1 MRSSIIFMKWAR
13 SPQNE
18 NKVPFQEILPLR
30 LRNRVTGKGTR
41 TLEAGCLQEITL
53 VLSCLVKNNYE
64 DRMCTK
70 ETENF
75 QNCYK
80 TYLKNRNFSKE
91 QALTGV
97 LTPGSKNL
105 KFGQINKLLAMFPHK

>member
-18 NKVPFQEILPLR
+18 NKVPFKAMLPLK
-30 LRNRVTGKGTR
+30 LRNHVTGKGSKSQ
-41 TLEAGCLQEITL
+41 EQGCLQEATL
-53 VLSCLVKNNYE
+53 VLSCLVENNYE
-64 DRMCTK
+64 NQKCTK

-80 TYLKNRNFSKE
+80 TYLKNKKFSKE
-91 QALTGV
+91 QALKGI
-97 LTPGSKNL
+97 LTPGSTNL
-105 KFGQINKLLAMFPHK
+105 KFGQVNHLLRKFPHT